1 MFDVAII
8 GAGPAG
14 MSAALTAADHGLTVV
29 VIDEQQRAGGQIF
42 RQPPEAFTESILH
55 PTAGYD
61 WATELIQRFE
71 EDRRLTTEFGWSAIG
86 VLHDDA
92 EPDGLCVAINHPE
105 HGTRVI
111 GARRLLI
118 ATGAYDLPVAFPG
131 WTLPGVM
138 TAGGVQTLVKAQ
150 KIAPVGDVVLA
161 GAHPLLLL
169 VADLLVRD
177 GVPVREVA
185 FAQSI
190 PTPMDMLRALGAVPG
205 HLRMLAETGAILAR
219 LVRKGVRVSPRTI
232 VTAAHGTERVS
243 RVELARIDRRWEV
256 TGAPREVAASHLV
269 LGYGFSAS
277 TELARQ
283 IGCELAFDSPRGG
296 WVVAHDERRQTSVP
310 GVFVA
315 GEPTGVAGA
324 DRSRAEGALAGLGIA
339 ADLGRAVPPR
349 RSPKRNA
356 TSVKRHDS
364 PPWCNACS
372 NRSARHSEIW
382 RCEKPPSADVKW
394 SHAAQ
399 STTSSHRHR
408 SSATSTPSSSP
419 AAQAWAPARDATARA
434 ASARSLHRRASS
446 RSGSADASPP
456 TCRSN
461 LCLSGTSEASTRL
474 PSNPHRT
481 DRILF
486 VRDRHGHG
494 RWTSPAD
501 L

>member
-1 MFDVAII
+1 MFDLAII

-42 RQPPEAFTESILH
+42 RQPPQTFAGSVLH
-55 PTAGYD
+55 PTAGYG
-61 WATELIQRFE
+61 WATDLIRRFE
-71 EDRRLTTEFGWSAIG
+71 TDPRLTTEFGWSAIG

-92 EPDGLCVAINHPE
+92 TPDVLRVAINHPE

-138 TAGGVQTLVKAQ
+138 TAGAVQTLVKAQ

-190 PTPMDMLRALGAVPG
+190 PTPAELRHALGAVPG
-205 HLRMLAETGAILAR
+205 HLRMLAETGAIVAR

-232 VTAAHGTERVS
+232 VTAAHGTEHVS
-243 RVELARIDRRWEV
+243 RIELTRVDRKWKA

-283 IGCELAFDSPRGG
+283 IGCDLVFDSPRGG
-296 WVVAHDERRQTSVP
+296 WVVAHDERLQTSVP

-324 DRSRAEGALAGLGIA
+324 DQSRAEGTLAGLGIA
-339 ADLGRAVPPR
+339 AGLGRAVPP
-349 RSPKRNA
+349 A
-356 TSVKRHDS
+356 AFTEAEHGI
-364 PPWCNACS
+364 
-372 NRSARHSEIW
+372 RSATRFSTVVQRMFEPVREALGDLATPETTVC
-382 RCEKPPSADVKW
+382 RCEMVTRGTLDDFLA
-394 SHAAQ
+394 
-399 STTSSHRHR
+399 
-408 SSATSTPSSSP
+408 SSP
-419 AAQAWAPARDATARA
+419 FVSSVNAVKLSCRTGMGPCQGRYCESSVGTIL
-434 ASARSLHRRASS
+434 ASAREQPIGLGGRFSAHLPVKPVPVGDLRAL
-446 RSGSADASPP
+446 DAAP
-456 TCRSN
+456 
-461 LCLSGTSEASTRL
+461 EQ
-474 PSNPHRT
+474 
-481 DRILF
+481 
-486 VRDRHGHG
+486 
-494 RWTSPAD
+494 PAPD
-501 L
+501 GPDIPCP